1 MGIELGSS
9 LWVVGGCRIGWWFMS
24 DNVYIEGIW
33 EGSHFLFIE
42 IDICTTYDDHE
53 AIETQWFVVY
63 V

>member
-1 MGIELGSS
+1 
-9 LWVVGGCRIGWWFMS
+9 MS
-24 DNVYIEGIW
+24 DNVCIEGIW

-53 AIETQWFVVY
+53 AIETQLFVVY